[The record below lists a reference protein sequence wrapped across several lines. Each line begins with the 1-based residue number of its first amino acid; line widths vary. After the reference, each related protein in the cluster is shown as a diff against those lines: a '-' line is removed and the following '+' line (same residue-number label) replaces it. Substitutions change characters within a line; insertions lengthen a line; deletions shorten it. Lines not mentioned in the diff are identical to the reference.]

1 LKDQIDEIFQRAK
14 EGKALFEDRKA
25 LSPEYIPENLPF
37 RTKQISEVAEVL
49 APALHQS
56 KPSNLLLYGKTGTG
70 KTAVARRVV
79 QRLAE
84 QSNGTIQTP
93 YVNTRIVGTE
103 YRTLSEIA
111 GQLGIEVPFTGLS
124 IGELV
129 SRIFKGIQSKGA
141 NVVLVLDEIDY
152 LVNAYNDDIL
162 YEFTRAGERITPGFL
177 SLIGISNNLTFKEGL
192 DPRVLSSLGEEELVF
207 PPYTTE
213 ELRSIL
219 SERSTVAFR
228 PGAVPE
234 ATINL
239 CAALAGS
246 EHGDARRAV
255 DLLRVAGEVAE
266 REGKPRVDEECLR
279 KASDKVER
287 DRIQEALFS
296 LPLQNKIIIL
306 ATSKFSSGSNTGELY
321 LAYTNLARKSGVEVL
336 TQRRVSGIIAEL
348 DLLGLIE
355 ATIVSKGRRGRTK
368 RIKTLIDDE
377 TLARMAKEDAQL
389 LDLL

>member
-1 LKDQIDEIFQRAK
+1 M
-14 EGKALFEDRKA
+14 
-25 LSPEYIPENLPF
+25 
-37 RTKQISEVAEVL
+37 
-49 APALHQS
+49 
-56 KPSNLLLYGKTGTG
+56 
-70 KTAVARRVV
+70 
-79 QRLAE
+79 
-84 QSNGTIQTP
+84 
-93 YVNTRIVGTE
+93 
-103 YRTLSEIA
+103 
-111 GQLGIEVPFTGLS
+111 
-124 IGELV
+124 
-129 SRIFKGIQSKGA
+129 
-141 NVVLVLDEIDY
+141 NV
-152 LVNAYNDDIL
+152 YNDDIL

-192 DPRVLSSLGEEELVF
+192 DARVLSSLGEEELVF

-219 SERSTVAFR
+219 SERSRVAFR

-266 REGKPRVDEECLR
+266 REGKPSVDEECLR

-296 LPLQNKIIIL
+296 LPLQNKIVIL
-306 ATSKFSSGSNTGELY
+306 GASKFSSGSNTGELY

-348 DLLGLIE
+348 DLLGLLE

-368 RIKTLIDDE
+368 RIKTLIEDE